1 MNRIPMS
8 RRSLALGAGLVT
20 CGLAPVTLGAV
31 SEYTS
36 YAAWS
41 GITGTSVLGTE
52 NFSGFS
58 DYSATAS
65 GSAGGVG
72 WNASATGGLYASSV
86 GGSQVMST
94 NALAPPLIFTF
105 TFAGGLTG
113 VGGNIFATDIDFGV
127 ISRTVE
133 VVVGLADSTTFTF
146 TRTIASATDFWAFH
160 SDGSFITS
168 IVISD
173 PAGTGYATMDNLAF
187 MSGGT
192 APAVPLPGAAG
203 LAAIALAGLSRRRRR

>member
-58 DYSATAS
+58 GYSATAS

-72 WNASATGGLYASSV
+72 WNASATGGLFASSV

-94 NALAPPLIFTF
+94 NFQVPLTFTF

-113 VGGNIFATDIDFGV
+113 VGGNIFATDVSFGV

-133 VVVGLADSTTFTF
+133 VVVGLADSTTFAF

-160 SDGSFITS
+160 SNGAFITS

-173 PAGTGYATMDNLAF
+173 QAGTGYATMDNLAF
-187 MSGGT
+187 MSGGSG
-192 APAVPLPGAAG
+192 PAVPLPGAAG

>member
-58 DYSATAS
+58 GYSATAS

-72 WNASATGGLYASSV
+72 WNASATGGLFASSV

-94 NALAPPLIFTF
+94 NPPVPLTFTF

-113 VGGNIFATDIDFGV
+113 VGGNIFATDLDFGV

-168 IVISD
+168 IVISGG
-173 PAGTGYATMDNLAF
+173 ATGYATMDNLAF

>member
-58 DYSATAS
+58 GYSATAS

-72 WNASATGGLYASSV
+72 WNASATGGLFASSV

-94 NALAPPLIFTF
+94 NTPAPLTFTF

-113 VGGNIFATDIDFGV
+113 VGGNIFATDINFGV

-133 VVVGLADSTTFTF
+133 VVVGLADSTTFAF

-160 SDGSFITS
+160 SNGAFITS

-173 PAGTGYATMDNLAF
+173 QAGTGYATMDNLAF
-187 MSGGT
+187 MSGGSG
-192 APAVPLPGAAG
+192 PAVPLPGAAG

>member
-1 MNRIPMS
+1 MNRTSMS
-8 RRSLALGAGLVT
+8 RRSLALGAGLAA
-20 CGLAPVTLGAV
+20 CALAPVTLGAV

-58 DYSATAS
+58 GYNATAS

-72 WNASATGGLYASSV
+72 WSASATGGLYSSSV
-86 GGSQVMST
+86 GGSQSMST
-94 NALAPPLIFTF
+94 NIPAPLTFTF

-113 VGGNIFATDIDFGV
+113 VGGNIFATDNSFNV

-133 VVVGLADSTTFTF
+133 VVVGLADSTTHTF

-173 PAGTGYATMDNLAF
+173 QAGTGYSTIANMSF

-203 LAAIALAGLSRRRRR
+203 LAAVALAGLSRRRRR

>member
-58 DYSATAS
+58 GYSATAS

-94 NALAPPLIFTF
+94 NFQVPLTFTF

-113 VGGNIFATDIDFGV
+113 VGGNIFATDVSFGV

-133 VVVGLADSTTFTF
+133 VVVGLADSTTFAF

-160 SDGSFITS
+160 SNGAFITS

-173 PAGTGYATMDNLAF
+173 QAGTGYATMDNLAF
-187 MSGGT
+187 MSGGSG
-192 APAVPLPGAAG
+192 PAVPLPGAAG

>member
-8 RRSLALGAGLVT
+8 RRSLALGAGLAA
-20 CGLAPVTLGAV
+20 CALAPVTLGAV

-36 YAAWS
+36 FAAW
-41 GITGTSVLGTE
+41 TACPNTTVLGTE
-52 NFSGFS
+52 NFSAFFS
-58 DYSATAS
+58 TYHPSAS

-72 WNASATGGLYASSV
+72 WVASAPGNMYSYNVA
-86 GGSQVMST
+86 GSQTMST
-94 NALAPPLIFTF
+94 NSPVPLTFTF

-113 VGGNIFATDIDFGV
+113 VGGNIFATDINFGV
-127 ISRTVE
+127 ISRTLE
-133 VVVGLADSTTFTF
+133 VVVGLADSTTHTF

-160 SDGSFITS
+160 SNGAFITS

-173 PAGTGYATMDNLAF
+173 LAGTGYPSIANMSF

-192 APAVPLPGAAG
+192 AVPLPGAAG
-203 LAAIALAGLSRRRRR
+203 LAAAGLLGLRRRRR

>member
-1 MNRIPMS
+1 MNPPTN
-8 RRSLALGAGLVT
+8 RRHALALGVGL
-20 CGLAPVTLGAV
+20 LACSLSPASLGAV
-31 SEYTS
+31 SEFTT

-41 GITGTSVLGTE
+41 GIAGASVLGTE
-52 NFSGFS
+52 NFSGFLS
-58 DYSATAS
+58 TYHASAS

-72 WNASATGGLYASSV
+72 WIASAPGNMYSYNI
-86 GGSQVMST
+86 GGSQSMST
-94 NALAPPLIFTF
+94 NIPAPLTFTF

-113 VGGNIFATDIDFGV
+113 VGGNIFATDNSFNV

-133 VVVGLADSTTFTF
+133 VVVGLADATTFAF

-160 SDGSFITS
+160 SDGAFITS

-173 PAGTGYATMDNLAF
+173 QAGTGYSTIANMSF